1 MKIEE
6 TYFALYIFLSYV
18 KFSLLL
24 FELCAL
30 NIFFALNIFKG
41 KD

>member
-30 NIFFALNIFKG
+30 NIFFCIKYF
-41 KD
+41 